1 MTFDQFINDF
11 LSLNPHPTKEQAEW
25 LAFSLGVSDMDKPD
39 FIEHTLQA
47 SVKRRSKLCALTETE
62 RVLINDYDP
71 ALTETDNLLINDGD
85 NLTDEPDLG
94 NQRELSQDGVVD
106 QESSI
111 EAFLYH
117 NERL

>member
-1 MTFDQFINDF
+1 MTFDTFIQDF
-11 LSLNPHPTKEQAEW
+11 LQLNPHPTKEQAEW
-25 LAFSLGVSDMDKPD
+25 LAFSLGVSDLDKPD

-47 SVKRRSKLCALTETE
+47 SAKRKARLCALTESE

-85 NLTDEPDLG
+85 NLTDELDLG
-94 NQRELSQDGVVD
+94 NQRELSQDGTAED
-106 QESSI
+106 SSI

>member
-1 MTFDQFINDF
+1 MILDQFISDF

-25 LAFSLGVSDMDKPD
+25 LAFSLGISDLDKPD
-39 FIEHTLQA
+39 FIDHTLQA
-47 SVKRRSKLCALTETE
+47 SVKRRSKVCALTEAE

-85 NLTDEPDLG
+85 NLNDELDLG
-94 NQRELSQDGVVD
+94 NQRELRQDGILD